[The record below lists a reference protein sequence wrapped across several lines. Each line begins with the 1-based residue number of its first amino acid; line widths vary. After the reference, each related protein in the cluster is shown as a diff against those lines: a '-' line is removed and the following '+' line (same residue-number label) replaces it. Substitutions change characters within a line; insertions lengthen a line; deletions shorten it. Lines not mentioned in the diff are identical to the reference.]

1 MATKHQC
8 AGNDHI
14 SFIADNHG
22 FADWQ
27 TVWGANSSLQS
38 KRNNPNLLFKGDRL
52 SKGDIVKIPD
62 PTIGTD
68 SGSTG
73 SVLDFELVGNTVFLR
88 LRILK
93 DDFTA
98 VTDADFELLVES
110 GGVISTF
117 TGKTDGSGQI
127 EQEIPRNAQLGSL
140 TVRVPAPQSET
151 AGSGGPP
158 PADNAQRGDVPVS
171 WLLQIGRLNP
181 IMEKAPDKWCTS
193 GVQQR
198 LNNLCINSGPVDGIK
213 GPNTK
218 AAVKAFQKLFGL
230 SVDGKAGQGE
240 TQPKL
245 LEVHDNPDSILGP
258 VPPPSA

>member
-1 MATKHQC
+1 LATTHRCQ
-8 AGNDHI
+8 GNDHI
-14 SFIADNHG
+14 SKISEDHG

-27 TVWGANSSLQS
+27 TVWAANSSLQS
-38 KRNNPNLLFKGDRL
+38 RRGTPNLLFKGDRL
-52 SKGDIVKIPD
+52 SQGDLVRIPD
-62 PTIGTD
+62 PAIGAGT
-68 SGSTG
+68 GSTG
-73 SVLDFELVGNTVFLR
+73 SVLNFELIGNTVFLR

-140 TVRVPAPQSET
+140 TVRVPAAQSEP
-151 AGSGGPP
+151 ASGGPP
-158 PADNAQRGDVPVS
+158 PGDNAQRGDVPTT

-181 IMEKAPDKWCTS
+181 IMERAPDRWCTS

-198 LNNLCINSGPVDGIK
+198 LNNLCLNSGPVDGIR
-213 GPNTK
+213 GPNTT

-230 SVDGKAGQGE
+230 AEDGKAGQGE

-245 LEVHDNPDSILGP
+245 QEVHDNPDSILGP